1 MRTKPSLF
9 IQVYTDEHIMPDLV
23 QILRQRGHAAQSAQE
38 ASLRGR
44 SDEEH
49 LAYATSNGMA
59 ILTFNRDDF
68 ERLDR
73 KWMASGHEHAGII
86 ISPQFSVEH
95 IGKLLHP
102 VIRLLDSLTADEVR
116 NQVVYLQQFGA
127 HRPRHIRETLTDYAA
142 DMTPA

>member
-1 MRTKPSLF
+1 MRTEPSLF

-23 QILRQRGHAAQSAQE
+23 QILRQRGYAAQSAQE
-38 ASLRGR
+38 AGMRKH

-49 LAYATSNGMA
+49 LAYATRNGMA
-59 ILTFNRDDF
+59 TLTFNRDDF

-73 KWMASGHEHAGII
+73 EWMASGHEHAGVI
-86 ISPQFSVEH
+86 ISPQFSVEY

-102 VIRLLDSLTADEVR
+102 MIRLLDSLTADEIR

-127 HRPRHIRETLTDYAA
+127 QRPRHIGETTTDYAA